1 MTDQD
6 LFYLLAAT
14 RGRWDIMAKN
24 YLPIVAL
31 PSLLKQN
38 QQLAAI
44 DGVGTNLLKKCK
56 GSVGFEKQIKN

>member
-1 MTDQD
+1 
-6 LFYLLAAT
+6 
-14 RGRWDIMAKN
+14 MAKN

-44 DGVGTNLLKKCK
+44 DGVELIYLKM
-56 GSVGFEKQIKN
+56 